1 MGFPPLI
8 VLDTHTLIWA
18 VEGDGR
24 LGTSASRLIE
34 ETVRTDRVA
43 VSAITPWE
51 IALLVERRRLRLGRE
66 VGAWIAQALAL
77 PGITLIPIEPAIAID
92 CVRLPGEFHADPAD
106 RFIVATARH
115 LEVPLLTAD
124 RKILA
129 YAEAGHVR
137 AVDIS
142 SVR

>member
-8 VLDTHTLIWA
+8 VLDTHALIWA

-92 CVRLPGEFHADPAD
+92 SVRLPGEFHADPAD

-124 RKILA
+124 PKILA
-129 YAEAGHVR
+129 YSDAGHVR

-142 SVR
+142 PVR

>member
-1 MGFPPLI
+1 MGVPALI
-8 VLDTHTLIWA
+8 VLDTHALIWA

-24 LGTSASRLIE
+24 LGTSASCLIE
-34 ETVRTDRVA
+34 ETVQTGRVA

-66 VGAWIAQALAL
+66 VGVWIAQALAL
-77 PGITLIPIEPAIAID
+77 PGVTLIPIEPAIAID
-92 CVRLPGEFHADPAD
+92 AVRLPGKFHADPAD

-115 LEVPLLTAD
+115 LQEPLLTAD

-129 YAEAGHVR
+129 YSEAGHVR

-142 SVR
+142 

>member
-1 MGFPPLI
+1 MI

-24 LGTSASRLIE
+24 LGPSASRLIE

-66 VGAWIAQALAL
+66 VGEWIAEALAL
-77 PGITLIPIEPAIAID
+77 PGVALIPIEPAIAID
-92 CVRLPGEFHADPAD
+92 GVRLPCEFHADPAD

-115 LEVPLLTAD
+115 LKAPLLTAD

-129 YAEAGHVR
+129 YSAAGHVR
-137 AVDIS
+137 AVDAAE
-142 SVR
+142 

>member
-1 MGFPPLI
+1 MI
-8 VLDTHTLIWA
+8 VLDTHALIWA

-34 ETVRTDRVA
+34 ETVQAGRVA

-66 VGAWIAQALAL
+66 VREWIAQALAL
-77 PGITLIPIEPAIAID
+77 PGVTLIPIEPAIAID
-92 CVRLPGEFHADPAD
+92 AVRLPGKFHADPAD

-115 LEVPLLTAD
+115 LQVPLLTAD

-129 YAEAGHVR
+129 YSEAGHVR

-142 SVR
+142 

>member
-1 MGFPPLI
+1 MI

-18 VEGDGR
+18 VEGNGQ
-24 LGTSASRLIE
+24 LGASTSRLIE
-34 ETVRTDRVA
+34 ETVQTDRVA

-66 VGAWIAQALAL
+66 VGEWIAEALSL
-77 PGITLIPIEPAIAID
+77 PGVTLIPIEPAIAID
-92 CVRLPGEFHADPAD
+92 SVRLPGRFHADPAD

-115 LEVPLLTAD
+115 LKAPLLTAD

-129 YAEAGHVR
+129 YSAAGHVK
-137 AVDIS
+137 AVDAAE
-142 SVR
+142 